1 MSDNLL
7 DILQQR
13 DDLTEQEL
21 LNYLQGNLTPEERR
35 AVEEKL
41 ADSEMMSDAEEG
53 LRMADAAKTT
63 FAVNDINRKLAQQLQ
78 QQRRKRKHKPIPNL
92 SLVIISTFLVLVLI
106 VLAYL
111 VIHKMRNGQ

>member
-7 DILQQR
+7 DILQKR

-21 LNYLQGNLTPEERR
+21 LNYLQEKLTPEERR

-53 LRMADAAKTT
+53 LRMADAAKTN

-78 QQRRKRKHKPIPNL
+78 QQRRKRKQKPMPNQ
-92 SLVIISTFLVLVLI
+92 SLVIVATFLILVLI

-111 VIHKMRNGQ
+111 VIFKLNNG

>member
-1 MSDNLL
+1 MGDNLL
-7 DILQQR
+7 DILKQR

-21 LNYLQGNLTPEERR
+21 LQYLQGDLTPEERR

-53 LRMADAAKTT
+53 LRMADTAKTN

-78 QQRRKRKHKPIPNL
+78 QQRRKRKQKPVPNQ
-92 SLVIISTFLVLVLI
+92 SLVIVATFLILVLI

-111 VIHKMRNGQ
+111 VIYKIRSGQ

>member
-21 LNYLQGNLTPEERR
+21 LKYLQGNLTPEERR
-35 AVEEKL
+35 VVEEKL

-53 LRMADAAKTT
+53 LRMVDAEKTNY
-63 FAVNDINRKLAQQLQ
+63 AVNDINRKLALQLQ
-78 QQRRKRKHKPIPNL
+78 QQRRKRKQKPMPNQT
-92 SLVIISTFLVLVLI
+92 LVIVATFLILVLI

-111 VIHKMRNGQ
+111 VIFKMRNG

>member
-7 DILQQR
+7 DILKQR

-21 LNYLQGNLTPEERR
+21 LKYLQGDLTPEERR

-41 ADSEMMSDAEEG
+41 ADNEMMSDAEEG
-53 LRMADAAKTT
+53 LRMADAAKTS
-63 FAVNDINRKLAQQLQ
+63 FAVNDINRKLSQQLQ
-78 QQRRKRKHKPIPNL
+78 QQRRKRKQKPVPNQT
-92 SLVIISTFLVLVLI
+92 LVIVATFLILVLI

-111 VIHKMRNGQ
+111 VIYKMRNG

>member
-7 DILQQR
+7 DILKQR

-21 LNYLQGNLTPEERR
+21 LKYLQGDLTPEERR

-53 LRMADAAKTT
+53 LRMADAAKTS
-63 FAVNDINRKLAQQLQ
+63 FAVNDINRKLALQLQ
-78 QQRRKRKHKPIPNL
+78 QQRRKRTHKPVPNQ
-92 SLVIISTFLVLVLI
+92 SLVIAATFLVLLLI

-111 VIHKMRNGQ
+111 VIYKMKNG

>member
-7 DILQQR
+7 DILNKR

-21 LNYLQGNLTPEERR
+21 LQYLQGNLSPEERR

-41 ADSEMMSDAEEG
+41 ADSEIMSDAEEG
-53 LRMADAAKTT
+53 LRMADEKKTNR
-63 FAVNDINRKLAQQLQ
+63 AVADLNKQLSLQLQ
-78 QQRRKRKHKPIPNL
+78 QQRRKRKQKPLPNQ
-92 SLVIISTFLVLVLI
+92 SLVIVTTFLVLVLI

-111 VIHKMRNGQ
+111 VIYKMKNG

>member
-7 DILQQR
+7 DILKQR

-21 LNYLQGNLTPEERR
+21 LKYLQGDLTPEERR

-53 LRMADAAKTT
+53 LRMADAAKTS
-63 FAVNDINRKLAQQLQ
+63 FAVNDINRKLALQLQ
-78 QQRRKRKHKPIPNL
+78 QQRRKRTHKPVPNQ
-92 SLVIISTFLVLVLI
+92 SLVIVATFLVLLLI

-111 VIHKMRNGQ
+111 VIYKMKNG

>member
-7 DILQQR
+7 DILKQR

-21 LNYLQGNLTPEERR
+21 LKYLQDDLTPEERR

-53 LRMADAAKTT
+53 LRMADATKTSY
-63 FAVNDINRKLAQQLQ
+63 AVNDINRKLAQQLQ
-78 QQRRKRKHKPIPNL
+78 QQRRKRKQKPMPNL
-92 SLVIISTFLVLVLI
+92 SLVIVTTFLILVLI

-111 VIHKMRNGQ
+111 VIFKMRQG

>member
-7 DILQQR
+7 DILNKR

-21 LNYLQGNLTPEERR
+21 LQYLQGNLTPEERQ

-41 ADSEMMSDAEEG
+41 ADNEMMSDAEEG
-53 LRMADAAKTT
+53 LRMADEQK
-63 FAVNDINRKLAQQLQ
+63 INRAVADLNKQLSLQLQ
-78 QQRRKRKHKPIPNL
+78 QQRRKRKQKPLPNQ
-92 SLVIISTFLVLVLI
+92 SLVIITTFLVLVLI

-111 VIHKMRNGQ
+111 VIYKMKNG